1 MPALLRSSLP
11 FSPSSAILKKSSI
24 LPAISCTYRS
34 SLLPRIHFPG
44 VRTMTA
50 TAARPDP
57 FRPAARV
64 AGQRQDVWSI
74 VNEAA
79 AASPVQPIVNMGQ
92 GFFGYNPPKF
102 ALDAAKDALDR
113 VDCNQYSP
121 TKGRPRLKKAI
132 ADAYSPFFGRTL
144 NPDTEV
150 SITTGANEGMLS
162 AFMGFIEPGDEVII
176 FEPFFDQY
184 ISNIEMPSGT
194 IRYVPLH
201 PPKDG
206 ATRTSSAAEWTINFE
221 ELENAINP
229 KTKMIVLNSPHN
241 PVGKV
246 FSKAEL
252 ERIGELCVKHN
263 LIILSD
269 EVYDRLYYVPF
280 TRIAT
285 LSPELYERTLTV
297 ASAGKA
303 FYATGW
309 RVGYLIGPEHLI
321 KYVAGAHTRICYS
334 SVSPLQEATAIAFE
348 QADQVGF
355 WDDSR
360 AEMKSK
366 MERFCEVF
374 KELGIP
380 YSDPEGGYFVLANMA
395 SVKLPEGYQFPPHV
409 ANRPRD
415 FKLCWFLIHEVGVA
429 AIPPTEF
436 YTDANAHIAE
446 DYLRFAVC
454 KNDDVLETAKERLR
468 GLKKYIQ

>member
-1 MPALLRSSLP
+1 MIAGHASLFIFARSTSRLSCPTIRPGLP
-11 FSPSSAILKKSSI
+11 GFA
-24 LPAISCTYRS
+24 
-34 SLLPRIHFPG
+34 
-44 VRTMTA
+44 RTMSA
-50 TAARPDP
+50 TAPRPDP
-57 FRPAARV
+57 FRPAKRV

-102 ALDAAKDALDR
+102 AIDAAKDALDR
-113 VDCNQYSP
+113 VECNQYSP

-150 SITTGANEGMLS
+150 AITTGANEGMLS
-162 AFMGFIEPGDEVII
+162 AFMGFIEPGDEVIV

-184 ISNIEMPSGT
+184 ISNIEMPGGT

-206 ATRTSSAAEWTINFE
+206 ATRTSSASEWAIDFE
-221 ELENAINP
+221 ELENTINS
-229 KTKMIVLNSPHN
+229 KTRMIVSAPQRIKGNAYANYLYSHN

-246 FSKAEL
+246 FSRKEL
-252 ERIGELCVKHN
+252 QRIGDLCVKYN

-269 EVYDRLYYVPF
+269 EVYDRLFYVPF

-285 LSPELYERTLTV
+285 LSPELYERTITV
-297 ASAGKA
+297 GSAGKA

-334 SVSPLQEATAIAFE
+334 SVSPLQEAVAAAFE
-348 QADQVGF
+348 QADKVGF
-355 WDDSR
+355 WDESR
-360 AEMKSK
+360 NEMKQK
-366 MERFCEVF
+366 MDRFCEIF
-374 KELGIP
+374 DELGIP
-380 YSDPEGGYFVLANMA
+380 YSEPEGGYFVLANMS
-395 SVKLPEGYQFPPHV
+395 SVKLPADYPFPPHV

-436 YTDANAHIAE
+436 YTDANTHIAE

-454 KNDDVLETAKERLR
+454 KNDDVLESAKERLR
-468 GLKKYIQ
+468 GLKKYI